1 MRGIGGR
8 NFLSS
13 FYLKKWQVLFKPKT
27 KEKKPEEGNR
37 RGVLGMSS
45 ILLRATESNHKVLRW
60 RNHPEAKGVL
70 KILSV
75 SVVGSVFNFEC
86 QILSRLPV
94 ASCLRA
100 VCRMWGGHCSQGWR
114 GGCFQMDKLDE

>member
-13 FYLKKWQVLFKPKT
+13 FYLKKWQVLFKPKA
-27 KEKKPEEGNR
+27 KEEKPEEGNR
-37 RGVLGMSS
+37 RAVLGMSS
-45 ILLRATESNHKVLRW
+45 VLLRATESNHKVLRW
-60 RNHPEAKGVL
+60 RNHPEAKAVL

-75 SVVGSVFNFEC
+75 SVVRSVFNFEC
-86 QILSRLPV
+86 QILSRLPA